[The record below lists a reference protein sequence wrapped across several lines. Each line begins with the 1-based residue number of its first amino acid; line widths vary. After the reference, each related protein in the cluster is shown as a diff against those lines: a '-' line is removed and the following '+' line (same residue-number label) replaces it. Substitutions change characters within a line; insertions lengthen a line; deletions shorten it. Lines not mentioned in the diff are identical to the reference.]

1 MLICCVNLELGSLY
15 FQNCGIG
22 VFLDLIWLKFFPF
35 GIGVFVDLP
44 FFYETLNIPSCDS
57 SAIVAVF

>member
-22 VFLDLIWLKFFPF
+22 VFLDL
-35 GIGVFVDLP
+35 P

-57 SAIVAVF
+57 SAVVAVF